1 MKNILET
8 IGVSLSRAVE
18 HVVDKNRK
26 AAQINRLK
34 LVIRNEERVAEKAY
48 AALGKYY
55 YHHLRDASDAVTE
68 PHCAAIDQ
76 ASRRM
81 DRAIT
86 RLEELC
92 AQPACQ
98 EEDCASC
105 SGYDCSG
112 CSGCGDDFEDDDFSD
127 EMPISPDDAPFAEE
141 EPDLSEE
148 EAAPAKEPAPVENE
162 EASPAEEDDAVYC
175 QAEPELPVQ
184 PPVDCASREV
194 ADSRDNRD
202 IPFI

>member
-48 AALGKYY
+48 AALGKILLSSSSRC
-55 YHHLRDASDAVTE
+55 LRCGYRASL
-68 PHCAAIDQ
+68 
-76 ASRRM
+76 RRHRPGIQK
-81 DRAIT
+81 DGQGLT